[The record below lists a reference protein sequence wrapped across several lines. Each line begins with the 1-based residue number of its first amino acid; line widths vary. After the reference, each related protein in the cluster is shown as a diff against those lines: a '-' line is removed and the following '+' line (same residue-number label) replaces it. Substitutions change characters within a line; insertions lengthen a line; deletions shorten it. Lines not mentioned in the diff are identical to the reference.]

1 MKTSTEYIHD
11 ADPIP
16 KILRNKEN
24 TESEVET
31 QMVKQEVKTS
41 LTAMNRA
48 QKRIQTRNED
58 SILDLIKVSSVNIV
72 CIPLQIPQ
80 LRRPGYEDLH

>member
-24 TESEVET
+24 TELEVET
-31 QMVKQEVKTS
+31 QMVK
-41 LTAMNRA
+41 
-48 QKRIQTRNED
+48 
-58 SILDLIKVSSVNIV
+58 
-72 CIPLQIPQ
+72 
-80 LRRPGYEDLH
+80 